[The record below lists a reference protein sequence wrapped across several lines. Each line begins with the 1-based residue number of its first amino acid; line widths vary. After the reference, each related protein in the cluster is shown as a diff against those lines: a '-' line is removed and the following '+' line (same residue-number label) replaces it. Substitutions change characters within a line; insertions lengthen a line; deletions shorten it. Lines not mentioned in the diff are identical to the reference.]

1 VFALKYRWI
10 VGRFLIS
17 IFWITGACTLI
28 PLHDTTSP
36 TIQNVTTSSKVIAKS
51 DCINTSLTI
60 TANITDDTKVDGA
73 ALWYRVGT
81 DQKFTSTK
89 MIAGDRNQYTGT
101 IVALDV
107 PGGEYGILEF
117 YILARDKTGNETK
130 SPVDRS
136 VQLLPCVAS

>member
-1 VFALKYRWI
+1 VFPLKYRLT
-10 VGRFLIS
+10 VGKLLVS
-17 IFWITGACTLI
+17 ILWITGACTLI
-28 PLHDTTSP
+28 PLRDTTSP
-36 TIQNVTTSSKVIAKS
+36 IIQNVMTSSKVIAKS
-51 DCINTSLTI
+51 DCIYTSLTI
-60 TANITDDTKVDGA
+60 TADITDDTQVDGA
-73 ALWYRVGT
+73 TLWYRVGT

-89 MIAGDRNQYTGT
+89 MLTDGSNQYKATV
-101 IVALDV
+101 VALDV

>member
-1 VFALKYRWI
+1 MV
-10 VGRFLIS
+10 
-17 IFWITGACTLI
+17 
-28 PLHDTTSP
+28 
-36 TIQNVTTSSKVIAKS
+36 
-51 DCINTSLTI
+51 
-60 TANITDDTKVDGA
+60 
-73 ALWYRVGT
+73 
-81 DQKFTSTK
+81 
-89 MIAGDRNQYTGT
+89 AGDRNQYTGT